1 MSTLDQLKAIIT
13 KVVRYGGNEMGY
25 DTELKELEADSLH
38 WLQIIVGVESE
49 FNIEMDIEKMKEF
62 VTVGDFVRY
71 IDSST
76 DK

>member
-1 MSTLDQLKAIIT
+1 MSTLDQLKAIII
-13 KVVRYGGNEMGY
+13 KVVRYSGNDLEY

-76 DK
+76 GK